1 MKNYSFYIILVN
13 NESPENVGFISRI
26 MGNFNFNNLILI
38 NPSWDNFKKAEWFAY
53 TKFGINILKNNKKF
67 LTLENAINKLNLNL
81 TIGFTR
87 RAGKYR
93 EISSNYKDY
102 FNNFF
107 SKVIFNKLKI
117 GLIFGRESSGLL
129 DKEIRLCNNLLYI
142 PTYSKSPSL
151 NLSHAVSIILNELYF
166 YFSDKKSI
174 QSNLILDIEKM
185 FKPSAIMERDNFYK
199 IIFNEIKSKKL
210 SINDDIQTFKRMFER
225 IFSSPVI
232 SKKDL
237 ELFKR
242 LLLRFLYIKNK

>member
-1 MKNYSFYIILVN
+1 MKNCLFYIIIVN
-13 NESPENVGFISRI
+13 NEFPENIGFISRI
-26 MGNFNFNNLILI
+26 MGNFNFKNLVLV
-38 NPSWDNFKKAEWFAY
+38 NPLWNDFKKAEWIAY
-53 TKFGINILKNNKKF
+53 TKAGINVLKNSKKF
-67 LTLENAINKLNLNL
+67 LSLKESLDTLNLDL

-93 EISSNYKDY
+93 EILTNYKDY

-107 SKVIFNKLKI
+107 TRIIFNKLKI
-117 GLIFGRESSGLL
+117 GLIFGRESSGLQ
-129 DKEIRLCNNLLYI
+129 DNETKLCSNLLYI
-142 PTYSKSPSL
+142 PTSTKSPSL
-151 NLSHAVSIILNELYF
+151 NLSHAVSIILNELFF
-166 YFSDKKSI
+166 YLSDKNNIK
-174 QSNLILDIEKM
+174 SNLVLDIEKI
-185 FKPSAIMERDNFYK
+185 FQPSSINERDNFYK